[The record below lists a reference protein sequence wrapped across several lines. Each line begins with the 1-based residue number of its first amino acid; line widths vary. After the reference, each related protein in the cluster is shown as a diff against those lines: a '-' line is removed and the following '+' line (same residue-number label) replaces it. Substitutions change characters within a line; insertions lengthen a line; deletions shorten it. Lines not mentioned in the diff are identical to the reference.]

1 MGAASDSP
9 TTHPFPTRRSS
20 DLADNATDYLA
31 EGQTATEKFT
41 VTVSD
46 GHGGTVDQLV
56 TITIHGTNEAPTIHL
71 VTTDTAAA
79 NFSETN
85 AGLSTNGTL
94 TVTDVDLTDTGR

>member
-56 TITIHGTNEAPTIHL
+56 TITIHGTNEAQIGTAH
-71 VTTDTAAA
+71 VTTAVTVETRMPTTAGQ
-79 NFSETN
+79 T
-85 AGLSTNGTL
+85 TTGTI
-94 TVTDVDLTDTGR
+94 TFNDVDLIDT